1 MVFRKTAKVDVLGVA
16 GIDNDWRKISER
28 KVSSV
33 YMDGGTVINVEAA
46 LDSVADTYKIS
57 RDPRDYLLI
66 PTRAV
71 SADRPNENM
80 DGFQRE
86 ELLRFDPR
94 LGRRVYSTFNLKPHF
109 VNHAAQNYALARG
122 VLIDSHFN
130 DQNRADD
137 GVKRSVFA
145 ATGRDATLDEFVET
159 LIAVDTSKDP
169 SLAEAYKNGS
179 VYRFSMGCDVE
190 NTECS
195 VCNKVAFNTIQFC
208 KHIRAKHSH
217 VAYPLDGGGR
227 REAFEWCKGTV
238 FAEESAVDD
247 PADKSAEIQ
256 DGILRAASVDPSA
269 RSFSDSDLQEILVF
283 ATRNANTIPEPLAA
297 LINTAISVH

>member
-1 MVFRKTAKVDVLGVA
+1 MTFRKTANVDVLGVA
-16 GIDNDWRKISER
+16 GIDNDWRKVSDR
-28 KVSSV
+28 RVSSI
-33 YMDGGTVINVEAA
+33 YMDGGSLISVEAA

-109 VNHAAQNYALARG
+109 VNHNAQNYALARG

-130 DQNRADD
+130 DQNQADD
-137 GVKRSVFA
+137 RVKRAVFD
-145 ATGRDATLDEFVET
+145 ATGKDATLDEFVET
-159 LIAVDTSKDP
+159 LIAVDMSKDP
-169 SLAEAYKNGS
+169 HLAEAYKNGS

-208 KHIRAKHSH
+208 DHIRAKHSR
-217 VAYPLDGGGR
+217 VAYPLEGGGR
-227 REAFEWCKGTV
+227 RAAFEWCKGTV

-256 DGILRAASVDPSA
+256 DSILRMAAMHPSA
-269 RSFSDSDLQEILVF
+269 SSFTDSEVGEILSF
-283 ATRNANTIPEPLAA
+283 TARHANTIPEPLAA
-297 LINTAISVH
+297 LINSALSAR